1 MIKLLKSVNDFWNHL
16 WYKVHNEELPV
27 GDSSLLVANNISTP
41 NESVDIKYI
50 KPINTETIQGE
61 NDNNTEG
68 ENNESSNDTLPNS
81 CCAFIRQQTYM
92 NSSDTIILGAS
103 LRGKSHIESNTDCQD
118 YHLYQELSDGWSILV
133 VSDGAGSAKYAGR
146 GSKANCTISI
156 KLLSEMIAKNKWI
169 ENSILP
175 SELDWHIEFRTICE
189 RMKQIYQNKV
199 EEMNDGSVLTDFNAT
214 LLICVI
220 TPNGMLSGHIGDGR
234 MGYYSVN
241 GEWKN
246 LMTPHKGEE
255 GNQTLFLQSNW
266 DKPHVPALKVSNVYV
281 PETRV
286 IRDIPKAVV
295 LISDGCERS
304 CWECSIFDTNIGKY
318 SDVNSPHPG
327 FMDPLIESIIAE
339 EDSNRFNLFV
349 DIIDKGTKACQ
360 TERDDK
366 TMLIVMSKINHG
378 IPNI

>member
-1 MIKLLKSVNDFWNHL
+1 MHND
-16 WYKVHNEELPV
+16 ELPV
-27 GDSSLLVANNISTP
+27 GDSSLLVANSITAPDESKENSVEAVDTETKDGNEEIKEDEQKESTLDTLTSP
-41 NESVDIKYI
+41 SYDFIRKQTYIKYNES
-50 KPINTETIQGE
+50 
-61 NDNNTEG
+61 
-68 ENNESSNDTLPNS
+68 
-81 CCAFIRQQTYM
+81 
-92 NSSDTIILGAS
+92 IILGAS
-103 LRGKSHIESNTDCQD
+103 IRGRSHIESNTECQD
-118 YHLYQELSDGWSILV
+118 YHLYQELSEGWSILV
-133 VSDGAGSAKYAGR
+133 VSDGAGSAKHAGR

-214 LLICVI
+214 LSICVI

-378 IPNI
+378 ISNI

>member
-16 WYKVHNEELPV
+16 WHKVHNEELPV
-27 GDSSLLVANNISTP
+27 GDSSLLVANSITAPDESKENSVEAVDTETKDGNEEIKEDEQKESTLDTLTSP
-41 NESVDIKYI
+41 SYDFIRKQTYIKYNES
-50 KPINTETIQGE
+50 
-61 NDNNTEG
+61 
-68 ENNESSNDTLPNS
+68 
-81 CCAFIRQQTYM
+81 
-92 NSSDTIILGAS
+92 IILGAS
-103 LRGKSHIESNTDCQD
+103 IRGRSHIESNTECQD
-118 YHLYQELSDGWSILV
+118 YHLYQELSEGWSILV
-133 VSDGAGSAKYAGR
+133 VSDGAGSAKHAGR

-286 IRDIPKAVV
+286 VCEIPKAVV

-304 CWECSIFDTNIGKY
+304 CWECSILDPTIGKY
-318 SDVNSPHPG
+318 TDVNKPHPG
-327 FMDPLIESIIAE
+327 FMNPLIESIVG
-339 EDSNRFNLFV
+339 EDDSKRFDLFV
-349 DIIDKGTKACQ
+349 DIIDKGTKSCQ

-366 TMLIVMSKINHG
+366 TMLIAMSTTNYG
-378 IPNI
+378 ISNI

>member
-1 MIKLLKSVNDFWNHL
+1 MTYYTCEHTLEAMLSCIYDAWCSKRGHQNIELLLEPIDQYTLFDEYIHVDADHDIAVSVMEAVKN
-16 WYKVHNEELPV
+16 K
-27 GDSSLLVANNISTP
+27 IS
-41 NESVDIKYI
+41 
-50 KPINTETIQGE
+50 
-61 NDNNTEG
+61 
-68 ENNESSNDTLPNS
+68 
-81 CCAFIRQQTYM
+81 
-92 NSSDTIILGAS
+92 
-103 LRGKSHIESNTDCQD
+103 
-118 YHLYQELSDGWSILV
+118 YHVYQELSDGWSILV

-241 GEWKN
+241 GEWQN
-246 LMTPHKGEE
+246 LMIPDKGEE
-255 GNQTLFLQSNW
+255 GNQTLFLQSSWN
-266 DKPHVPALKVSNVYV
+266 KPHVPALKVSNVYV

-318 SDVNSPHPG
+318 TDVNSPHPG
-327 FMDPLIESIIAE
+327 FMEPLIESIIAE

-378 IPNI
+378 ISNI

>member
-16 WYKVHNEELPV
+16 WHKVHNEELPV
-27 GDSSLLVANNISTP
+27 GDSSLLVANSITAPDESKENSVEAVDTETKDGNEEIKEDEQKESTLDTLTSP
-41 NESVDIKYI
+41 SYDFIRKQTYIKYNES
-50 KPINTETIQGE
+50 
-61 NDNNTEG
+61 
-68 ENNESSNDTLPNS
+68 
-81 CCAFIRQQTYM
+81 
-92 NSSDTIILGAS
+92 IILGAS
-103 LRGKSHIESNTDCQD
+103 IRGRSHIESNTECQD
-118 YHLYQELSDGWSILV
+118 YHLYQELSEGWSILV
-133 VSDGAGSAKYAGR
+133 VSDGAGSAKHAGR

-220 TPNGMLSGHIGDGR
+220 TPNGILSGHIGDGR
-234 MGYYSVN
+234 MGYLSVN

-246 LMTPHKGEE
+246 LMIPHKGEE
-255 GNQTLFLQSNW
+255 GNQTLFLQSSWN
-266 DKPHVPALKVSNVYV
+266 KQHVPALKVSNVYV

-286 IRDIPKAVV
+286 VRDIPKVVV

-318 SDVNSPHPG
+318 TDVNSPHPG
-327 FMDPLIESIIAE
+327 FMEPLIESRIAE

-378 IPNI
+378 ISNI